1 MAFPR
6 NRMVNAALQGQ
17 DLAIF
22 SSKEDVEEAINYLK
36 SKDFPVQQLLVQERG
51 LTRSN
56 QVVGIVTWP
65 KALLAGFSH
74 GLMMGIFFALLFVL
88 WKPSWAVFAPLVIA
102 AFALLT
108 AIERLVAWALRSSGS
123 GYPIAYASSLTGQ
136 EHVLMTA
143 ADYYIARRHLLD
155 DSRFQAAVVEQDAP
169 SSVDDGPTQFGSRL
183 DERPRFGVRLSP
195 KARKQLRAQQTQVNE
210 QRPATGSGS
219 PEVAA
224 PQTST
229 PDTKDLSGQ
238 PTQGQTGQAEPENSE
253 LNDAH

>member
-36 SKDFPVQQLLVQERG
+36 SKDFPLQQLLVQERG

-65 KALLAGFSH
+65 KALLAGFSR

-88 WKPSWAVFAPLVIA
+88 WKPSWAVFAALVIA

-108 AIERLVAWALRSSGS
+108 ALERLVACALRSSG
-123 GYPIAYASSLTGQ
+123 
-136 EHVLMTA
+136 
-143 ADYYIARRHLLD
+143 
-155 DSRFQAAVVEQDAP
+155 AV
-169 SSVDDGPTQFGSRL
+169 
-183 DERPRFGVRLSP
+183 
-195 KARKQLRAQQTQVNE
+195 
-210 QRPATGSGS
+210 
-219 PEVAA
+219 
-224 PQTST
+224 
-229 PDTKDLSGQ
+229 
-238 PTQGQTGQAEPENSE
+238 
-253 LNDAH
+253 